1 MRQSVAT
8 AQTAY
13 REAAQIFGT
22 QSAQA
27 QTLRERLQNLNT
39 AYGNVTSNIGLV
51 RNAQQGLANQ
61 AAQLNSALAAQSIQQ
76 QTQALIQNHAAQS
89 NSASAAAANTNS
101 ISNQAVQAA
110 NATAANNTLANS
122 VQNLGRMMQAVILGA
137 AGKTLY
143 SALIGS
149 NAEYEQTMI
158 RFKVLLGSVDE
169 AKNMLDNIKNSSM
182 SNFIDISAIQKA
194 ATTMSS
200 FNVETKDIMP
210 VLEAIGDISG
220 GSAERM
226 QSLSLAFSQMTSLGR
241 LMAQDLNQMVNAG
254 FNPLQQMSVTTGK
267 SIKELR
273 EDMANGAIS
282 AKDITKAF
290 IDAASEGGKFYGMM
304 SEQSKTLAGSISIL
318 KTTFKNFLRDVGAEA
333 FSELRG
339 SMGGLVEEIEKL
351 KDNGE
356 LAANAKEIGRTAANL
371 TKFIIQ
377 LTKFIH
383 ENRDALT
390 ALIVGLAGYKAGV
403 TPVELL
409 TLACAKLT
417 ATLKALGVAMV
428 TTRTSIM
435 AIAGAFAVVTAAAT
449 AFYLVI
455 DNALDKGYKAL
466 AEAEKADIKA
476 NIAQLEAKKAGYLG
490 VADGAI
496 KNAEA
501 IAILQKEIDNYRKQL
516 GTFVPEQKNTA
527 DVLADTANAAEDL
540 AQRQK
545 ALSETLKNAA
555 SDVSE
560 LNQTLYDLSQGES
573 LNSSEVYNLIE
584 KYPKLASAVS
594 KTSDGYKIEKSA
606 LEDLR
611 KIRIDEARAALQ
623 AEADKTRAV
632 LEQSKSR
639 LKAYGIEIDSIK
651 NLEDSR
657 NAKNKVNIGSIA
669 DFNFDS
675 KAYDAAY
682 KEAEKRRSELEEYGA
697 ALDKVSQSIE
707 LLNDISFGVNHSD
720 ALKSAEDAKN
730 KAEKDEEER
739 RKKAE
744 KAAQEARDKEFS
756 DLKYSLDLEYIAD
769 VEYYAKLE
777 ELRNKHFEKG
787 SSEWQKYTF
796 ELKKFWDE
804 YAENAEDKQREA
816 FDKLI
821 DSSELDIS
829 EHNFY
834 DDWTVPRDEID
845 AWNAVKEQLKQ
856 GYEDSIID
864 KEEYENKLREI
875 DRNIFKAEK
884 DITDALE
891 KEQEKRNATFK
902 KLAKER
908 YDDIIKIRQ
917 KELDANIKSLQSEL
931 KARKDAADAQ
941 IKAVQA
947 QADALKKSDDDYYK
961 NRDKAKLQER
971 AEVFKSAVTVEG
983 RNEYERIQAE
993 LEQFER
999 DERRAQIEEATNKS
1013 VEQIEAAQESYAEWN
1028 KEHQESLKES
1038 FDEYKEQEKQRLDAL
1053 KDAIDDENAAQKEVG
1068 AAFDEFKA
1076 GLFKDYAEET
1086 KQKSEELE
1094 KAMND
1099 FKIKETEQLSTANN
1113 TLRTELNTMNDV
1125 LDSVRDI
1132 STIGRD
1138 ISALVGS
1145 VLSSLGGIS
1154 NTINQT
1160 VNNTN
1165 NLTMYNEVANNQ
1177 AAETMIRS
1185 MQLSMGGASVYA

>member
-1 MRQSVAT
+1 MAAGGVNLGSTNSGGVTVGNVNVQIGEDTIRFTQELNQSRQELQSLGAQAGQLNSRLQPLVAEQERLRQSVAS

-13 REAAQIFGT
+13 REAAQIFGA
-22 QSAQA
+22 QSVQA
-27 QTLRERLQNLNT
+27 QTLRERLRTLNT

-158 RFKVLLGSVDE
+158 RFKVLLGSVGE

-267 SIKELR
+267 SIKALR

-356 LAANAKEIGRTAANL
+356 LAANAKEIGRTVANL
-371 TKFIIQ
+371 TKFITK

-390 ALIVGLAGYKAGV
+390 ALIVG
-403 TPVELL
+403 
-409 TLACAKLT
+409 
-417 ATLKALGVAMV
+417 
-428 TTRTSIM
+428 
-435 AIAGAFAVVTAAAT
+435 
-449 AFYLVI
+449 
-455 DNALDKGYKAL
+455 
-466 AEAEKADIKA
+466 
-476 NIAQLEAKKAGYLG
+476 
-490 VADGAI
+490 
-496 KNAEA
+496 
-501 IAILQKEIDNYRKQL
+501 
-516 GTFVPEQKNTA
+516 
-527 DVLADTANAAEDL
+527 L

-560 LNQTLYDLSQGES
+560 LNQTMYDLSQGES
-573 LNSSEVYNLIE
+573 LNSGEVYNLIK
-584 KYPKLASAVS
+584 KYPKLASTIY
-594 KTSDGYKIEKSA
+594 KTADGYKIEKSA
-606 LEDLR
+606 LDDLR
-611 KIRIDEARAALQ
+611 KILIDEARAALQ

-682 KEAEKRRSELEEYGA
+682 REAEKRRIELEEYGA
-697 ALDKVSQSIE
+697 ALDKVNNSIE

-804 YAENAEDKQREA
+804 YAENAEDKRREA

-821 DSSELDIS
+821 DSSKLDIS

-834 DDWTVPRDEID
+834 DDWTVPTD
-845 AWNAVKEQLKQ
+845 
-856 GYEDSIID
+856 
-864 KEEYENKLREI
+864 EI

-908 YDDIIKIRQ
+908 YDGIIKIRQ

-1013 VEQIEAAQESYAEWN
+1013 VEQIEAAQESYAEGN

-1053 KDAIDDENAAQKEVG
+1053 KDAIDNENAAQKEVG

-1086 KQKSEELE
+1086 KQKSDELE

-1113 TLRTELNTMNDV
+1113 TLRTELNTMNDI

-1138 ISALVGS
+1138 ISTLVGS